1 MTPTPAGV
9 ELLAQAV
16 TYTRSAL
23 AAVSLDDLARPT
35 PCDGWR
41 LADLLAHLDDALDA
55 FTEAA
60 DGQVWLSPASP
71 ALLGRPVATAD
82 ELRAKARDLVR
93 AWRRPAPVGPVVG
106 VGGVEVGGVEVGG
119 VGVDPTA
126 VVLTAALEVAVH
138 GNDVARSVRDL
149 PARDLRRLPGP
160 LASAGA
166 AIANRPSRASRSGHT
181 CPRPTLTCA
190 RRGNCNGWSGNRRA
204 KSPFRWMW

>member
-1 MTPTPAGV
+1 MTPTPPGV

-16 TYTRSAL
+16 TYTRSTL

-71 ALLGRPVATAD
+71 ALLGRPVTTAD
-82 ELRAKARDLVR
+82 ELRTKARDLVR
-93 AWRRPAPVGPVVG
+93 AWRRPAPVGAVVG
-106 VGGVEVGGVEVGG
+106 VGG

-160 LASAGA
+160 LARGLAGA
-166 AIANRPSRASRSGHT
+166 ADVLAPADDRTGRFG
-181 CPRPTLTCA
+181 PRLAVPPGADDSA
-190 RRGNCNGWSGNRRA
+190 RLLAHLGRVTGTT
-204 KSPFRWMW
+204 PD

>member
-71 ALLGRPVATAD
+71 ALLGRPVATAA
-82 ELRAKARDLVR
+82 ELRAKALHLVR
-93 AWRRPAPVGPVVG
+93 VWRRPARV
-106 VGGVEVGGVEVGG
+106 VEVGG
-119 VGVDPTA
+119 VGVGGVGVPATT

-138 GNDVARSVRDL
+138 GNDVARSVRSL
-149 PARDLRRLPGP
+149 PARDLHRLPGP
-160 LASAGA
+160 LARALVGA
-166 AIANRPSRASRSGHT
+166 ADELAPTDDRTGRFG
-181 CPRPTLTCA
+181 PRVAVPPGADDSVRLLAHLGRVTGT
-190 RRGNCNGWSGNRRA
+190 
-204 KSPFRWMW
+204 PPD

>member
-1 MTPTPAGV
+1 MTPTPPGV

-16 TYTRSAL
+16 TYTRSTL

-82 ELRAKARDLVR
+82 ELRAKAQGLVR

-160 LASAGA
+160 LARGLAGA
-166 AIANRPSRASRSGHT
+166 ADVLAPADDRTGRFG
-181 CPRPTLTCA
+181 PRLAVPPGADDSA
-190 RRGNCNGWSGNRRA
+190 RLLAHLGRVTGTT
-204 KSPFRWMW
+204 PD